1 MARLKASDRSR
12 LPDSAFAYVDSKG
25 RRRLPINDEAHVR
38 NALARFERVA
48 FEDDVARER
57 ARKRLLVAAK
67 RHGIVPVGFIT
78 GQLRTERR
86 RATGVDALPTGVVTF
101 LLADIEGS
109 TQLVDRLGDRYAG
122 VLEDVRTLVRRAV
135 RAGGGVEVDA
145 RADEYFAVFA
155 SAPAALEAAVRAQRS
170 LGTHRWPAQVE
181 CRVRIGLHTGR
192 PTRTDTGYIGVPVHA
207 AARVCFAAHGGQV
220 LLSGQARSALAGSMP
235 DGVTLRRAGR
245 HRMAGLSSPVS
256 LHQVLAEGLDDGF
269 PAPRTLGP
277 VEPARRSRPAG
288 SA

>member
-1 MARLKASDRSR
+1 MTRLRSSDRAR

-25 RRRLPINDEAHVR
+25 RRRLPINDESHVR

-48 FEDDVARER
+48 FEDEAARER

-78 GQLRTERR
+78 GQVRAERR
-86 RATGVDALPTGVVTF
+86 RATGVEALPTGVVTF

-109 TQLVDRLGDRYAG
+109 TQLVDRLGDRYAS
-122 VLEDVRTLVRRAV
+122 VLEDMRTLLRRAV
-135 RAGGGVEVDA
+135 RACGGQEVDA
-145 RADEYFAVFA
+145 RADEYFAVFVSA
-155 SAPAALEAAVRAQRS
+155 SSAVEAAVRAQRS
-170 LGTHRWPAQVE
+170 LRAHRWPEEVE

-207 AARVCFAAHGGQV
+207 AARICSAAHGGQV
-220 LLSGQARSALAGSMP
+220 LVSGQTRSAAAGSMP
-235 DGVTLRRAGR
+235 QGVTLRRAGR

-256 LHQVLAEGLDDGF
+256 LHQVLAEGLEDGF
-269 PAPRTLGP
+269 PEPRTLGP
-277 VEPARRSRPAG
+277 VPPPPRRAG